1 MELVKRFFTNDNTM
15 LVLVLINTGII
26 FISGF
31 MPGQGGWL
39 LIVDTLFTL
48 LFLVEA
54 VVKIRVRGFSDYWS
68 DGWNRF
74 DFILVLLALPS
85 CINLFGIIFPGTSI
99 LLSLRTMR
107 AFKTFRLLKFV
118 PNVDNLINGI
128 KLASKASFIV
138 AIGLMVLL
146 LVFSIVTTFLFG
158 SAAPQY
164 FGNPAL
170 SVYSIF
176 RLFTIEGWYD
186 MPEAIA
192 ANSGT
197 GMAVLARIYFSF
209 LLFLGGIIGMSLVN
223 SIFVDAMAADNND
236 EVLEKLSQIEE
247 KLDKMQQERTIV
259 EKAQFL
265 HSGTDPVCN

>member
-1 MELVKRFFTNDNTM
+1 MESIKRFFTNENIM

-31 MPGQGGWL
+31 ISNQGGTL
-39 LIVDTLFTL
+39 LIIDTVFTL
-48 LFLVEA
+48 LFLFEA
-54 VVKIRVRGFSDYWS
+54 LIKIHTQGFSRYWS
-68 DGWNRF
+68 EGWNRF
-74 DFILVLLALPS
+74 DFIIVLLALPS
-85 CINLFGIIFPGTSI
+85 CINIFGVVFPGTSI

-107 AFKTFRLLKFV
+107 AFKSFRLLKFI
-118 PNVDNLINGI
+118 PNIDNLLNGI

-138 AIGLMVLL
+138 ALGLIVLL
-146 LVFSIVTTFLFG
+146 LVFSIITTFLFG
-158 SAAPQY
+158 SSAPQY

-192 ANSGT
+192 SNSGVA
-197 GMAVLARIYFSF
+197 MAVFARIYFSC
-209 LLFLGGIIGMSLVN
+209 LLFLGGIIGVSLVN

-236 EVLEKLSQIEE
+236 EVLDKLSEIEK
-247 KLDKMQQERTIV
+247 KLNDMQKNEQPSSRTC
-259 EKAQFL
+259 
-265 HSGTDPVCN
+265 D

>member
-1 MELVKRFFTNDNTM
+1 MKSVKRFFTNDNIM

-31 MPGQGGWL
+31 IPYQLRTL
-39 LIVDTLFTL
+39 LFIDSLFTL
-48 LFLVEA
+48 LFVFEA
-54 VVKIRVRGFSDYWS
+54 GVKISVQGFPRYWS

-74 DFILVLLALPS
+74 DFIIVLLALPS
-85 CINLFGIIFPGTSI
+85 CMNVLGVPFPGTSV

-107 AFKTFRLLKFV
+107 AFKSFRLLKFI
-118 PNVDNLINGI
+118 PNIDNLLNGI
-128 KLASKASFIV
+128 KLAFKASFIV
-138 AIGLMVLL
+138 AIGLIVLL
-146 LVFSIVTTFLFG
+146 LVFSIITTFLFG
-158 SAAPQY
+158 SVAPQY

-192 ANSGT
+192 TNGGT
-197 GMAVLARIYFSF
+197 TMAVFARVYFSI
-209 LLFLGGIIGMSLVN
+209 LLFMGGIIGMSLVN

-236 EVLEKLSQIEE
+236 EVLEKLNQLER
-247 KLDKMQQERTIV
+247 KLDKLGQ
-259 EKAQFL
+259 
-265 HSGTDPVCN
+265 

>member
-1 MELVKRFFTNDNTM
+1 MELIKRIFTNDNIM

-31 MPGQGGWL
+31 LPNQGGTL
-39 LIVDTLFTL
+39 LIIDSFFTL
-48 LFLVEA
+48 LFLFEA
-54 VVKIRVRGFSDYWS
+54 LVKINVRGFSGYWS

-85 CINLFGIIFPGTSI
+85 CINVFGDILPGTNI

-107 AFKTFRLLKFV
+107 VFKAFRMLKFI
-118 PNVDNLINGI
+118 PNIDSLLNGI
-128 KLASKASFIV
+128 KLAFKASYIV
-138 AIGLMVLL
+138 TIGLVVLL

-158 SAAPQY
+158 DIAPQY

-176 RLFTIEGWYD
+176 RLFTIEGWYE

-192 ANSGT
+192 VNGGAT
-197 GMAVLARIYFSF
+197 MAVFARVYFSI

-236 EVLEKLSQIEE
+236 EVLEKLSQLEK
-247 KLDKMQQERTIV
+247 KLDKMEGNNNVGR
-259 EKAQFL
+259 
-265 HSGTDPVCN
+265 

>member
-1 MELVKRFFTNDNTM
+1 MESIKRFFTNENIM

-31 MPGQGGWL
+31 ISNQGGTL
-39 LIVDTLFTL
+39 LIIDTVFTL
-48 LFLVEA
+48 LFLFEA
-54 VVKIRVRGFSDYWS
+54 LIKIHTQGFSRYWS
-68 DGWNRF
+68 EGWNRF
-74 DFILVLLALPS
+74 DFIIVLLALPS
-85 CINLFGIIFPGTSI
+85 CINIFGVVFPGTSI

-107 AFKTFRLLKFV
+107 AFKSFRLLKFI
-118 PNVDNLINGI
+118 PNIDNLLNGI
-128 KLASKASFIV
+128 KLAPKASFIV
-138 AIGLMVLL
+138 ALGLIVLL
-146 LVFSIVTTFLFG
+146 LVFSIITTFLFG
-158 SAAPQY
+158 SSAPQY

-192 ANSGT
+192 SNSGVA
-197 GMAVLARIYFSF
+197 MAGFARIYFSC

-236 EVLEKLSQIEE
+236 EVLDKLSEIEK
-247 KLDKMQQERTIV
+247 KLNDMQKNEQPSSRTC
-259 EKAQFL
+259 
-265 HSGTDPVCN
+265 D

>member
-1 MELVKRFFTNDNTM
+1 MESVRRIFTNDIIM

-31 MPGQGGWL
+31 MPNQGGSL
-39 LIVDTLFTL
+39 LMVDSIFTL
-48 LFLVEA
+48 LFLFEA
-54 VVKIRVRGFSDYWS
+54 IVKIQMNGFSQYWA

-85 CINLFGIIFPGTSI
+85 CINIFGVLFPDTSI

-107 AFKTFRLLKFV
+107 AFKSFRLLQFI
-118 PNVDNLINGI
+118 PNIDSLLNGI
-128 KLASKASFIV
+128 KLAFKASFIV
-138 AIGLMVLL
+138 TIGLIVFL
-146 LVFSIVTTFLFG
+146 LVFSIITTFLFG
-158 SAAPQY
+158 NSAPQF

-192 ANSGT
+192 NNSGAT
-197 GMAVLARIYFSF
+197 MAVFARIYFSI
-209 LLFLGGIIGMSLVN
+209 LLFMGGIIGMSLVN

-236 EVLEKLSQIEE
+236 EVLEKLNHLVKKI
-247 KLDKMQQERTIV
+247 DD
-259 EKAQFL
+259 L
-265 HSGTDPVCN
+265 HK

>member
-1 MELVKRFFTNDNTM
+1 M

-26 FISGF
+26 FVSGF
-31 MPGQGGWL
+31 IPNQEGAL

-48 LFLVEA
+48 LFLFEA
-54 VVKIRVRGFSDYWS
+54 VVKIRVQGFSEYWS

-74 DFILVLLALPS
+74 DFIIVLIALPS
-85 CINLFGIIFPGTSI
+85 CINVFGPVLPGTSI

-107 AFKTFRLLKFV
+107 AFKSFRLLKFV
-118 PNVDNLINGI
+118 PNVESLLNGI
-128 KLASKASFIV
+128 KLAFKASYIV
-138 AIGLMVLL
+138 AIGLIVLL

-158 SAAPQY
+158 SSAPQY

-192 ANSGT
+192 ENSGSA
-197 GMAVLARIYFSF
+197 MAVFARIYFSL

-236 EVLEKLSQIEE
+236 EVLEKLSQLER
-247 KLDKMQQERTIV
+247 KLDKISQEG
-259 EKAQFL
+259 QSPL
-265 HSGTDPVCN
+265 

>member
-1 MELVKRFFTNDNTM
+1 MESIRRFFTNDNIM

-26 FISGF
+26 FVSGF
-31 MPGQGGWL
+31 LTNQGGML
-39 LIVDTLFTL
+39 LIIDTIFTL
-48 LFLVEA
+48 LFLFEA
-54 VVKIRVRGFSDYWS
+54 VVKIRVRGFSEYWS

-74 DFILVLLALPS
+74 DFIIVLLALPS
-85 CINLFGIIFPGTSI
+85 CINVLGPILPGTSI

-107 AFKTFRLLKFV
+107 AFKSFRLLKFV
-118 PNVDNLINGI
+118 PNVENLLNGI
-128 KLASKASFIV
+128 KLAFKASYIV
-138 AIGLMVLL
+138 AIGMIVLL

-158 SAAPQY
+158 SSAPQY

-192 ANSGT
+192 INSGSA
-197 GMAVLARIYFSF
+197 MAVFARIYFSI

-236 EVLEKLSQIEE
+236 EVLEKLSKLEE
-247 KLDKMQQERTIV
+247 KLDNIHRK
-259 EKAQFL
+259 K
-265 HSGTDPVCN
+265 